1 MPPRRTAEAT
11 TMNVTFTLPA
21 HVQAES
27 VALCSD
33 FNDWSVETIKLAR
46 NGDGTWQAMVPLERG
61 RTYRY
66 RYLLDGQ
73 RWENAWHAVDYVP
86 NPYGTEDSLVVVE

>member
-1 MPPRRTAEAT
+1 MPPKRTAKANT
-11 TMNVTFTLPA
+11 VNVTFTLPA

-27 VALCSD
+27 VALCGD
-33 FNDWSVETIKLAR
+33 FNDWLAETIKLAR
-46 NGDGTWQAMVPLERG
+46 NGDGTWHAIVPLERG

-73 RWENAWHAVDYVP
+73 RWENAWDAADYIP
-86 NPYGTEDSLVVVE
+86 NPYGTEDSVVVVE